1 MSQQASLFDGT
12 SARSYAVTV
21 AAGDGVLKLS
31 RDSGWDDE
39 VPLRLIGKLSEDPQR
54 IRLGRNDA
62 PGWSLI
68 LDKPVEDDLLALI
81 PKGDG
86 YGRWIDRIGL
96 MPAIAVCAV
105 VTAVVVGIGYVAP
118 HWVAPYVPMSWERKL
133 GNAMVG
139 DFGSSKCDD
148 PAGQAA
154 LEKLAETL
162 EPGATEGPDR
172 VRIVA
177 LDFPIFNAVA
187 LPGGNI
193 AVFKGALDDVDDP
206 DALAGIVAHEIAHV
220 RRRHVT
226 EALIRQLGIEALI
239 SMFAGTTVSN
249 AEQLLSLSYSRA
261 HETEADSD
269 AIAMLGRASISPG
282 PTGNLF
288 LKLAKEQGEE
298 PGLTG
303 EFLDSH
309 PLSRTRAKRFIDS
322 VRKETT
328 YRHVLSEEDFNVL
341 RRMCDPK
348 DGISK

>member
-1 MSQQASLFDGT
+1 M
-12 SARSYAVTV
+12 
-21 AAGDGVLKLS
+21 
-31 RDSGWDDE
+31 
-39 VPLRLIGKLSEDPQR
+39 
-54 IRLGRNDA
+54 
-62 PGWSLI
+62 
-68 LDKPVEDDLLALI
+68 
-81 PKGDG
+81 
-86 YGRWIDRIGL
+86 
-96 MPAIAVCAV
+96 
-105 VTAVVVGIGYVAP
+105 
-118 HWVAPYVPMSWERKL
+118 
-133 GNAMVG
+133 
-139 DFGSSKCDD
+139 
-148 PAGQAA
+148 
-154 LEKLAETL
+154 
-162 EPGATEGPDR
+162 
-172 VRIVA
+172 
-177 LDFPIFNAVA
+177 
-187 LPGGNI
+187 